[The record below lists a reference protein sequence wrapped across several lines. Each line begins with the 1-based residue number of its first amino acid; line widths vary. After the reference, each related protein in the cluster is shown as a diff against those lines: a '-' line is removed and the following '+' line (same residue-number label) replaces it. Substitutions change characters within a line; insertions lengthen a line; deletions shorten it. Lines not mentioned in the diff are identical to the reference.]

1 MTVKELSEKF
11 EFREIRP
18 DEAEQAAKIEQ
29 ICFPPNEACT
39 EKMMR
44 ERVVAVPDLFLV
56 AVDKEKGRL
65 AGFLNGLATNE
76 KMFSDEFF
84 TDAGLHDPEGENVM
98 LLGLDVLPEYR
109 RKGLASEI
117 MRRYKERENRR
128 GRKRLILTCLGTKV
142 EMYEKMGF
150 RDHGISGSNW
160 GGEEWHEMSCA
171 LNVNNS

>member
-1 MTVKELSEKF
+1 
-11 EFREIRP
+11 
-18 DEAEQAAKIEQ
+18 
-29 ICFPPNEACT
+29 
-39 EKMMR
+39 MR
-44 ERVVAVPDLFLV
+44 ERVQPVPDMILV
-56 AVDKEKGRL
+56 AEDKEKGRL
-65 AGFLNGLATNE
+65 DGILNGLATNE

-117 MRRYKERENRR
+117 MRRYKERENRC